1 MPNYTLALVI
11 ILSHHKHQTKAFSI
25 FTVNCKTRRGSCTE
39 MMMSDTAMLPKVY
52 STIDEIEN
60 DLRNN
65 EKPHNLS
72 PTTAIDTDN
81 DTDDTLKDN
90 NTNDKKDVRV
100 DSSKTTQQQPH
111 LFLHFDINETI
122 LIGDPAG
129 GDTVTECLN
138 KIIAK
143 CAFVSTSASSTG
155 DSNKEGNDTDKR
167 PQLKRTPSSGNINEY
182 STHQLQPTHWWNG
195 VSIDNDEDKSEGK
208 NQPPPPLYTGWLYPT
223 NTCPYYRTSYKRR
236 AKQFTLEENHG
247 SVYRPLYDDL
257 CIKLGLSDDNDDD
270 EHGEEEDVFKNFVPS
285 FFHTLQHYF
294 PSKKATTQSSS
305 DNNRVTLVLRTF
317 GSDLPRVAKCI
328 SEFAQG
334 NHPSY
339 PDYYNADL
347 ILDENN
353 LFCSKW
359 TYCNP
364 EEGKE
369 KELIYE
375 LHPMI
380 QESSASI
387 HSGDDEVLD
396 YLQSKSIVGIQDNY
410 PFWRDNNHQPWS
422 GKPVWARTNG
432 LSNNHPHNHHHILLD
447 DNIHNDPNDGAGGIR
462 IPVSTSDM
470 DKSTSSYE
478 SLHGNEALDMHGKHL
493 IRVPTIRPLLE
504 DGWFIQQIEN
514 ARLRVA
520 QEESKGK

>member
-1 MPNYTLALVI
+1 
-11 ILSHHKHQTKAFSI
+11 
-25 FTVNCKTRRGSCTE
+25 
-39 MMMSDTAMLPKVY
+39 MMSSSVGMLPKLY

-65 EKPHNLS
+65 DEPHILS

-81 DTDDTLKDN
+81 DIDDTLKDN
-90 NTNDKKDVRV
+90 NTNDKDVG
-100 DSSKTTQQQPH
+100 DSSKQPH

-143 CAFVSTSASSTG
+143 SAFVSTLASSS

-167 PQLKRTPSSGNINEY
+167 PQLKRTPSSGNINES

-195 VSIDNDEDKSEGK
+195 NSIDNDDDTSEEK
-208 NQPPPPLYTGWLYPT
+208 NQPPLYTGWTYPS
-223 NTCPYYRTSYKRR
+223 NTCPYYRTSYKRY
-236 AKQFTLEENHG
+236 AKQFTLVGNHG
-247 SVYRPLYDDL
+247 SVYRPLYDAL
-257 CIKLGLSDDNDDD
+257 CTKLGLSDDNDDD
-270 EHGEEEDVFKNFVPS
+270 EHEEEDNVFQNFVPS

-294 PSKKATTQSSS
+294 PSTTAVESS
-305 DNNRVTLVLRTF
+305 NNRLQSPSKVTLVLRTF
-317 GSDLPRVAKCI
+317 GTDLPRVAKCI

-347 ILDENN
+347 ILDESN

-359 TYCNP
+359 TYCNA
-364 EEGKE
+364 EEGE
-369 KELIYE
+369 ERELIYE
-375 LHPMI
+375 LHSMI
-380 QESSASI
+380 QDSSASI

-396 YLQSKSIVGIQDNY
+396 YLLSKSIVGIQDNY
-410 PFWRDNNHQPWS
+410 LFWRDNNHQPWS

-432 LSNNHPHNHHHILLD
+432 SSNNHPHNHHHILLD

-462 IPVSTSDM
+462 IPVSGSDM
-470 DKSTSSYE
+470 DKSMSSYE
-478 SLHGNEALDMHGKHL
+478 SLHGNEALEMHGKHL

-504 DGWFIQQIEN
+504 DDWFIQQIEN

-520 QEESKGK
+520 QEEAGENN

>member
-1 MPNYTLALVI
+1 
-11 ILSHHKHQTKAFSI
+11 
-25 FTVNCKTRRGSCTE
+25 
-39 MMMSDTAMLPKVY
+39 MSSSVGMLPKLY
-52 STIDEIEN
+52 STIDAIEN
-60 DLRNN
+60 DLRDND
-65 EKPHNLS
+65 EPRNLFS
-72 PTTAIDTDN
+72 TAAIDTNN

-90 NTNDKKDVRV
+90 NTNDKDIGD

-143 CAFVSTSASSTG
+143 SAFVSTSTSSS
-155 DSNKEGNDTDKR
+155 DSNEEKNVDTDKR
-167 PQLKRTPSSGNINEY
+167 PQLQRTPSSGNINES
-182 STHQLQPTHWWNG
+182 STHQLEPTHWWNG
-195 VSIDNDEDKSEGK
+195 LSINNVKYNTEGK
-208 NQPPPPLYTGWLYPT
+208 NQPPPPLYTEWIYPK
-223 NTCPYYRTSYKRR
+223 NTCPYYRTSYKRY
-236 AKQFTLEENHG
+236 AKQFTLAENHG
-247 SVYRPLYDDL
+247 SVYRPLYDAL
-257 CIKLGLSDDNDDD
+257 CTKLGIDDDDNGD
-270 EHGEEEDVFKNFVPS
+270 EDNVFKNFVPS

-294 PSKKATTQSSS
+294 PSTKSSLQSS

-317 GSDLPRVAKCI
+317 GMDLPRVAKCI
-328 SEFAQG
+328 SEFARG

-339 PDYYNADL
+339 PNYYNSDL
-347 ILDENN
+347 ILDESN

-359 TYCNP
+359 TYRDA

-369 KELIYE
+369 KLIYE
-375 LHPMI
+375 LHPMND
-380 QESSASI
+380 SSASI

-432 LSNNHPHNHHHILLD
+432 SSNNHPHNHHHILLD

-462 IPVSTSDM
+462 ILVTGSNK
-470 DKSTSSYE
+470 DKSMSSYA
-478 SLHGNEALDMHGKHL
+478 SLHGNKALEMHGIHL

-504 DGWFIQQIEN
+504 DDWFIQQIET

-520 QEESKGK
+520 QEESKGKIMSNI

>member
-1 MPNYTLALVI
+1 
-11 ILSHHKHQTKAFSI
+11 
-25 FTVNCKTRRGSCTE
+25 
-39 MMMSDTAMLPKVY
+39 MSVDNMLPKLY
-52 STIDEIEN
+52 SAIDEIEN

-65 EKPHNLS
+65 DKPHNLS
-72 PTTAIDTDN
+72 PTTAIDTD

-90 NTNDKKDVRV
+90 NTNDKEVGD

-143 CAFVSTSASSTG
+143 CAFVSTSASSDSSG
-155 DSNKEGNDTDKR
+155 SNKEKKERNDIDKR
-167 PQLKRTPSSGNINEY
+167 PHLKRTPSSGNINES
-182 STHQLQPTHWWNG
+182 STHQLEPTQWWNG
-195 VSIDNDEDKSEGK
+195 LSVNNNDMNSEGK
-208 NQPPPPLYTGWLYPT
+208 DHPPPPLYTGWVYPL
-223 NTCPYYRTSYKRR
+223 NTCPYYRTSYKRL
-236 AKQFTLEENHG
+236 AKQFTLVGNHG
-247 SVYRPLYDDL
+247 SIYRPLYDAL
-257 CIKLGLSDDNDDD
+257 FTKLGIVDNGDD
-270 EHGEEEDVFKNFVPS
+270 EHGEEDVFSNFVPS

-294 PSKKATTQSSS
+294 PSTKTSSS
-305 DNNRVTLVLRTF
+305 INILQSPSKVTLVLRTF
-317 GSDLPRVAKCI
+317 GTDLPRVAKCI
-328 SEFAQG
+328 SEFAKG

-339 PDYYNADL
+339 QDYYNADL
-347 ILDENN
+347 ILDENS

-359 TYCNP
+359 TYRDAV
-364 EEGKE
+364 EGKE

-380 QESSASI
+380 QDSSASI

-422 GKPVWARTNG
+422 GKPVWALTNG
-432 LSNNHPHNHHHILLD
+432 SSNNHPHNHHHILLD

-462 IPVSTSDM
+462 IPVTGSNK

-478 SLHGNEALDMHGKHL
+478 SLHGNEALDMHGMHL

-504 DGWFIQQIEN
+504 DDWFIQQIEN

-520 QEESKGK
+520 QE